1 MKTAPQRNS
10 GMYFYKIITSDNFIL
25 YLATFI
31 AGISI
36 AYAIT
41 GWLLSSRKKKTS
53 QKITQIT
60 EKSDLNFNEN
70 HFPNI
75 NAKNTSTNSFD
86 NIQEES
92 ELIKSQTIKGLE
104 NECPISFSPTICD
117 NEPNQLLKD
126 NIKESFNSKYE
137 ELIKTKSGINLN
149 NVSDLAA
156 IILTDDNN
164 TDWCETIC
172 ITSGSDIISSHN
184 LEPEFVLIDCR
195 AATLAR
201 RSFIRYLYKKL
212 NELVER
218 EVEEENSLFTSIPAS
233 NRFEL
238 KKNIKVN
245 LFLNQPPD
253 CNTNSNNITNG
264 PKNIPLNGPKKRVG
278 KLIRLKSTTDKISL
292 WNQVGI
298 QGSIL
303 SHFIDPIFINSLII
317 AFDFNEK
324 SIHRHFLINYTKEP
338 KLLKCEQIKKEINEK
353 SSKILIN
360 GYNKLASNWIQT
372 EDYVEIIDCDSG
384 KAISDVNHEQYV
396 SRLSKHELNKCFRD
410 FLTNYEYNLR
420 PHQTLPMTYRKWK
433 ESAPNYRIQK
443 QLLKVRYAVAG
454 RQWNTMPSDLD
465 MFI

>member
-1 MKTAPQRNS
+1 
-10 GMYFYKIITSDNFIL
+10 
-25 YLATFI
+25 
-31 AGISI
+31 
-36 AYAIT
+36 
-41 GWLLSSRKKKTS
+41 
-53 QKITQIT
+53 
-60 EKSDLNFNEN
+60 
-70 HFPNI
+70 
-75 NAKNTSTNSFD
+75 
-86 NIQEES
+86 
-92 ELIKSQTIKGLE
+92 
-104 NECPISFSPTICD
+104 
-117 NEPNQLLKD
+117 
-126 NIKESFNSKYE
+126 
-137 ELIKTKSGINLN
+137 
-149 NVSDLAA
+149 LAA

-164 TDWCETIC
+164 TDWCETVC

-201 RSFIRYLYKKL
+201 RCFIRYLYKKL

-253 CNTNSNNITNG
+253 CNTNSSNNIANG
-264 PKNIPLNGPKKRVG
+264 SVNRPKKMVG

-303 SHFIDPIFINSLII
+303 SHFVDPIFINSVII

-324 SIHRHFLINYTKEP
+324 SIHRHFVINYTKEP
-338 KLLKCEQIKKEINEK
+338 KLMKCELIKKQINEK
-353 SSKILIN
+353 SNKLIIN

-372 EDYVEIIDCDSG
+372 EDYVEIINCDSG
-384 KAISDVNHEQYV
+384 KAISDDNHEQYI

-420 PHQTLPMTYRKWK
+420 PHQALPMTYRKWK